1 MEKLMKILKK
11 VKPEIDFKNSK
22 QLVDDGILDSI
33 EIVEIITEIEEL
45 FSIEIDPEQIDPDN
59 FQSAEAMLEMIRV
72 AKN

>member
-11 VKPEIDFKNSK
+11 VKPEIDFKNCK

-33 EIVEIITEIEEL
+33 EIVEIITEIEEQ

-59 FQSAEAMLEMIRV
+59 FQSAEAMSEMIRV